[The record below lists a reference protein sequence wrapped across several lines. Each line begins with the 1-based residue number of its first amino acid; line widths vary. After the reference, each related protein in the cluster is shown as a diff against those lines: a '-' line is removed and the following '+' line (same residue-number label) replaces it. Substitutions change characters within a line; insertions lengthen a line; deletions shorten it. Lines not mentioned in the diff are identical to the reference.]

1 MQILI
6 KFVHAG
12 LIGNQ
17 SACIGLENSWW
28 PSQHHT
34 IIRTNTDFFMNLN
47 PLKNMH

>member
-1 MQILI
+1 MQILM
-6 KFVHAG
+6 KFVHG
-12 LIGNQ
+12 VLIGNQ
-17 SACIGLENSWW
+17 SACIGLENSW